1 MASTF
6 SQTLRLELI
15 GDGDQSGIWG
25 QTTNTNLGSLLE
37 QAITG
42 VESIT
47 MVNANYTLT
56 SFNGVVDEAR
66 NAVLVVG
73 GTNGAVRDI
82 IAPLVEKLY
91 VIRNNTVGGF
101 AINIR
106 GATGSSVS
114 VPNGATVWV
123 YCDGTNFNAIGTE
136 SVGNFEVNGN
146 LTVTGNTNAV
156 AATYTGNVVALNYST
171 AGNVSATG
179 NVTATGNATAAN
191 FIGAGLTLTSINAS
205 NISAGTIANAR
216 TTASASNGA
225 STIVTRDA
233 NGSFAANV
241 GTFVTVSGAHSGNG
255 AGLSDINAS
264 NISTGTISNARTTA
278 ASANGASTI
287 VARDASGNFTANA
300 ITTTSISG
308 NGVALTALNAS
319 NIASGTIANART
331 TASDTNSASSIVAR
345 DANGSFSSNVIT
357 ATLFSGSGASISAIN
372 ASNISSG
379 TIANARTTAASANGA
394 STIVTRDA
402 NGSFSANVVTA
413 TSGSFTSITGDGS
426 GLTNLNASNVASGT
440 LAVARGGTGVG
451 TSTGTGSVVLSASPA
466 LSGTPTAPT
475 AAVGTNTT
483 QLATTAFVQAA
494 IPSGI
499 ITMWSGSTAS
509 VPSGWFLCDG
519 NNGTPDLRD
528 RFVVGAGSS
537 YAVAATGGSKDAIV
551 VSHTHS
557 ATSSV
562 SDPGHLHSI
571 ASWGST
577 GFNPGGSITAST
589 QVQNASMNTNSATT
603 GIGVSTSI
611 SSTGSSGTNANLPPY
626 YALAYIMKA

>member
-42 VESIT
+42 VQSIT
-47 MVNANYTLT
+47 MVDANYTLT

-91 VIRNNTVGGF
+91 VIRNNTSGGF
-101 AINIR
+101 AINVR
-106 GATGSSVS
+106 GSTGSSVS

-136 SVGNFEVNGN
+136 SIGNFEVNGN

-156 AATYTGNVVALNYST
+156 AATYTGNVTALNFST

-216 TTASASNGA
+216 TTAN
-225 STIVTRDA
+225 
-233 NGSFAANV
+233 
-241 GTFVTVSGAHSGNG
+241 
-255 AGLSDINAS
+255 
-264 NISTGTISNARTTA
+264 
-278 ASANGASTI
+278 SANGASTI
-287 VARDASGNFTANA
+287 VARDANGSFTANA
-300 ITTTSISG
+300 VTTTSISG
-308 NGVALTALNAS
+308 NGVALTA
-319 NIASGTIANART
+319 
-331 TASDTNSASSIVAR
+331 
-345 DANGSFSSNVIT
+345 
-357 ATLFSGSGASISAIN
+357 IN
-372 ASNISSG
+372 ASNVS
-379 TIANARTTAASANGA
+379 
-394 STIVTRDA
+394 
-402 NGSFSANVVTA
+402 
-413 TSGSFTSITGDGS
+413 
-426 GLTNLNASNVASGT
+426 SGT
-440 LAVARGGTGVG
+440 LATARGGTGLNSFTSNGAVYATSTSALTTG
-451 TSTGTGSVVLSASPA
+451 TLPVASGGTGTTTSTGTGSTVLSASPTFT
-466 LSGTPTAPT
+466 GTPAAPT
-475 AAVGTNTT
+475 ASVGTNTT

-499 ITMWSGSTAS
+499 ISMWSGSIAS
-509 VPSGWFLCDG
+509 IPSGWFLCDG
-519 NNGTPDLRD
+519 NNGTPDLRN
-528 RFVVGAGSS
+528 RFIIGAGST
-537 YAVAATGGSKDAIV
+537 YAVAATGGSADATL
-551 VSHTHS
+551 VSHTHT
-557 ATSSV
+557 ATSNV

-571 ASWGST
+571 ASWAAT

-589 QVQNASMNTNSATT
+589 QVQNASMNTNTANT
-603 GIGVSTSI
+603 GISVATSVSPS
-611 SSTGSSGTNANLPPY
+611 GSSATNANLPPY